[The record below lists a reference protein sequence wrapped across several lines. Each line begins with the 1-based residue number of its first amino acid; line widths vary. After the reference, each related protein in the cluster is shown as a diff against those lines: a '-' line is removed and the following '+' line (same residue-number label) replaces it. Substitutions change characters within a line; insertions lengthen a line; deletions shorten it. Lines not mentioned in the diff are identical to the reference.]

1 MQTQDKIP
9 REVSDRLRYESRF
22 KKLANAI
29 HAASDFNE
37 IMVGLRD
44 QILAVY
50 NVEMATIYLVDP
62 SKKEIYSW
70 VVLPGEVIKRI
81 RIPISVKSIAG
92 YVATTGRTV
101 NLKDVYESLELMKID
116 ADLKF
121 DSSWDKKTGKL
132 TKQVLAVPIR
142 FKNAILGVIQ
152 LLNKNDGTDFTFEE
166 EENTYDLAETLGIAF
181 HNQYKLAR
189 KVPTKYDLLIR
200 EGILPEK
207 EVNRA
212 QLLARQQGRNIERV
226 LLEEFKIGRAELG
239 KSVANY
245 YGVPYVDLNA
255 TTYDP
260 ASLLKG
266 INLEYF
272 KKNHCIPLAKKGGI
286 LVVAIDDPYEQ
297 YKIHELMQVLKA
309 TELELH
315 LALQDDIDRFI
326 NNLQAAQKSAGRKA
340 TEKSMSDLL
349 EEMKDV
355 SPKAL
360 EAEEEIEDSEDKVV
374 VLLVRKII
382 EDAHRQNASDIHIE
396 PYGLLR
402 DAEVRFRVDGRCFS
416 VLSIPKNYIRQVV
429 ARFKILAQM
438 DISDRRRPQDGK
450 IKFKLSSGKD
460 IEVRVSTVPTAD
472 SNEDVVLRILADRE
486 PLPLKK
492 MMPGSV
498 LKPFCEIIQKPYGIV
513 LVVGPTGSGKT
524 TTLHSALN
532 FINTPDKKIWT
543 VEDPVEI
550 TQYRLRQVQVNPR
563 IDLNFAAAMR
573 AFLRSDPDVIMVGE
587 MRDTETVKMGIEAS
601 LTGHLVFSTLHT
613 NSAPETV
620 TRLVEMGMDPF
631 NFADALL
638 GILAQRL
645 LRTLC
650 AKCKQPYHPPR
661 KEYEHLK
668 EIYGPHFDE
677 RMSIPYGDDLRLFKA
692 TGCKDCKDTGYK
704 GRIGVFE
711 LLLASEKIKRLIIQR
726 ASVEDIRNQAVDEGM
741 STLLQEGLRNI
752 FLGLTDF
759 NQVMSVCA

>member
-1 MQTQDKIP
+1 MPVQDKIP
-9 REVSDRLRYESRF
+9 REVSDRLRYELRF

-29 HAASDFNE
+29 HAAANFNE

-62 SKKEIYSW
+62 PKKEIYSW

-81 RIPISVKSIAG
+81 RIPINTQSIAG
-92 YVATTGRTV
+92 YVAATGRTV
-101 NLKDVYESLELMKID
+101 NIKDVYNSLELMNID
-116 ADLKF
+116 ADFKF

-132 TKQVLAVPIR
+132 SKQVLAVPVR

-166 EENTYDLAETLGIAF
+166 EKNTYDLAETLGIAF

-189 KVPTKYDLLIR
+189 KAPSKYDLLIS
-200 EGILPEK
+200 EGILPEN
-207 EVNRA
+207 EVTRA
-212 QLLARQQGRNIERV
+212 QLLARQQGRDIERV
-226 LLEEFKIGRAELG
+226 LLEEFKVGRTELG
-239 KSVANY
+239 KSLANY
-245 YGVPYVDLNA
+245 YGVPYVDLEA
-255 TTYDP
+255 TTYHP
-260 ASLLKG
+260 VSLLKG

-272 KKNHCIPLAKKGGI
+272 KKNHCIPLAKKGGK

-315 LALQDDIDRFI
+315 LALKDDIDRFI
-326 NNLQAAQKSAGRKA
+326 DNLQAAQKLAGRRT

-355 SPKAL
+355 ALEAL
-360 EAEEEIEDSEDKVV
+360 EAEEAAEDPEEKVV
-374 VLLVRKII
+374 MLVRKII
-382 EDAHRQNASDIHIE
+382 EDAHQQKASDIHIE
-396 PYGLLR
+396 PYGLRR

-416 VLSIPKNYIRQVV
+416 VLSIPKNHIKQVV

-450 IKFKLSSGKD
+450 IKFRLSSGKD
-460 IEVRVSTVPTAD
+460 IEVRVSTIPTAD
-472 SNEDVVLRILADRE
+472 SNEDVVLRIQGDRE
-486 PLPLKK
+486 PIPLKK
-492 MMPGSV
+492 MMHDRV
-498 LKPFCEIIQKPYGIV
+498 LKPFCEIIQRPYGIV

-524 TTLHSALN
+524 TTLHSALS
-532 FINTPDKKIWT
+532 FINTPEKKIWT
-543 VEDPVEI
+543 IEDPVEI
-550 TQYRLRQVQVNPR
+550 TQYRLRQVQVNPK

-613 NSAPETV
+613 NSAPETI

-650 AKCKQPYHPPR
+650 AKCKQPYHPTK

-668 EIYGPHFDE
+668 EIYGSHFEE
-677 RMSIPYGDDLRLFKA
+677 RMHIVYEEDLRFFKA

-711 LLLASEKIKRLIIQR
+711 LLLGSEKIKRLIIQR
-726 ASVEDIRNQAVDEGM
+726 ASVEEIRNQAVEEGM
-741 STLLQEGLRNI
+741 STLLQEGVRNV
-752 FLGLTDF
+752 FLGMTDF
-759 NQVMSVCA
+759 KQVMSVCA